1 MTHLNEELL
10 DAAADGAAVDAV
22 ATEHL
27 GACAECR
34 AQVQRLQILRAQL
47 AELPHEVATTVDVWP
62 RVRATIRTRQTRRR
76 MTFASIALPLAAAIV
91 FAVVHVPTPP
101 DDAPAISAVSPT
113 NELAE
118 LRAIVPP
125 DVADAMAANLAVYD
139 TALKELEAHAAFERE
154 NTDVRQRID
163 ELRRKRAALL
173 RLASN
178 S

>member
-10 DAAADGAAVDAV
+10 DAAADGAVLDAV
-22 ATEHL
+22 AMEHL
-27 GACAECR
+27 RACAECR
-34 AQVQRLQILRAQL
+34 AQVERLQLLRAQL
-47 AELPHEVATTVDVWP
+47 AALPREVATNVDVWP
-62 RVRATIRTRQTRRR
+62 RVRATIRTQRTRRR
-76 MTFASIALPLAAAIV
+76 VTFASIALPLAAAIV
-91 FAVVHVPTPP
+91 FAVVRVTPS
-101 DDAPAISAVSPT
+101 DDAPAMSPT

-118 LRAIVPP
+118 LRAVVPP
-125 DVADAMAANLAVYD
+125 DVADAMAVNLAVYD
-139 TALKELEAHAAFERE
+139 TALAELEAHAAFERE

>member
-1 MTHLNEELL
+1 MTHLNDELL
-10 DAAADGAAVDAV
+10 DAAADGAKLDAI
-22 ATEHL
+22 TLEHL
-27 GACAECR
+27 RTCAECR
-34 AQVQRLQILRAQL
+34 THMERRQLLRTQL
-47 AELPHEVATTVDVWP
+47 AALPSEVATAVDVWP

-76 MTFASIALPLAAAIV
+76 VTFASIALPLAAAIV

-101 DDAPAISAVSPT
+101 DDAPAMSAVASM

-118 LRAIVPP
+118 LRAVVSP

-139 TALKELEAHAAFERE
+139 TALQELEAHAAFERE
-154 NTDVRQRID
+154 NNDVRLRID

>member
-10 DAAADGAAVDAV
+10 DAAADGAALDAV
-22 ATEHL
+22 AMDHL
-27 GACAECR
+27 HACAQCR
-34 AQVQRLQILRAQL
+34 AQVERLQLLRAQL
-47 AELPHEVATTVDVWP
+47 AGLPREVVTAIDVWP
-62 RVRATIRTRQTRRR
+62 RVRSSIRTRRTRRR
-76 MTFASIALPLAAAIV
+76 VTFASIALPLAAAIV
-91 FAVVHVPTPP
+91 FAVVRVTTPP
-101 DDAPAISAVSPT
+101 EDAPANSAVAST

-118 LRAIVPP
+118 LRAVVPP

-139 TALKELEAHAAFERE
+139 TALKELEAHAHFERE
-154 NTDVRQRID
+154 NTDVRLRID